1 MALAQQIQ
9 AQKTTGWQLD
19 RRWRAAA
26 PYVFISPFYII
37 FLAFGL
43 LPILFSLVV
52 SVFDWRGTTP
62 GGYVG
67 LANYRILLNDP
78 SFYKAL
84 FNTFYVWVGSVPTMI
99 FLALIFAVFLNS
111 RLVRFRSVFRTL
123 YFLPVVTS
131 LLIAG
136 LIFSLLFSTSFGLA
150 NRILELVGIAP
161 INWLAD
167 PNWMKVTLILAL
179 LWRWTGNDMVLMLA
193 GLQQIPTDLYEA
205 AKVDGATEVQTFWHI
220 TVPLMRPVI
229 LFDAIISTIGAFNLF
244 AEPFALFGP
253 GGGIEQSGLVTGTL
267 LYQYAFVYFKFGYGS
282 ALAWVLAMVI
292 FALSMIQLRL
302 GNRSVD

>member
-1 MALAQQIQ
+1 MAIAQEIK
-9 AQKTTGWQLD
+9 AQRTTGWQLD

-26 PYVFISPFYII
+26 PYVFISPFFII

-62 GGYVG
+62 GAYVG

-84 FNTFYVWVGSVPTMI
+84 WNTVYVWIGSVPTMI
-99 FLALIFAVFLNS
+99 FLALVFAVILNS
-111 RLVRFRSVFRTL
+111 RLVRFRGLFRTL

-136 LIFSLLFSTSFGLA
+136 LIFSLLFSSSFGLV
-150 NRILELVGIAP
+150 NRVLDPLGIGP

-179 LWRWTGNDMVLMLA
+179 LWRWIGNDVVLMLA

-205 AKVDGATEVQTFWHI
+205 AKVDGASEVQTLWHI

-229 LFDAIISTIGAFNLF
+229 LFDVIISTIGAFNLF

>member
-9 AQKTTGWQLD
+9 AERTTGWQLD

-78 SFYKAL
+78 SFYRAL
-84 FNTFYVWVGSVPTMI
+84 FNTVYVWLGSVPTMI
-99 FLALIFAVFLNS
+99 FLALVFAVILNS
-111 RLVRFRSVFRTL
+111 RLVRFRGLFRTL

-136 LIFSLLFSTSFGLA
+136 LIFGQLFSTSFGLV
-150 NRILELVGIAP
+150 NRVLDPLGIGP

-167 PNWMKVTLILAL
+167 PAWMKLTLILAL
-179 LWRWTGNDMVLMLA
+179 LWRWAGNDMVLMLA
-193 GLQQIPTDLYEA
+193 GLQQIPPDLYEA
-205 AKVDGATEVQTFWHI
+205 AKVDGASEVQMFWQI

-244 AEPFALFGP
+244 AEPFALYGP

-267 LYQYAFVYFKFGYGS
+267 LYQYAFVYFKFGYGA

-302 GNRSVD
+302 GSRSTD

>member
-1 MALAQQIQ
+1 MALAQEIEARQV
-9 AQKTTGWQLD
+9 KGWQLD
-19 RRWRAAA
+19 RWWRAAA

-43 LPILFSLVV
+43 LPIIFSLVV

-67 LANYRILLNDP
+67 LANYRVLLNDP
-78 SFYKAL
+78 SFYKAI
-84 FNTFYVWVGSVPTMI
+84 FNTAYVWIGTVPTMI
-99 FLALIFAVFLNS
+99 FLALVFAVILNA
-111 RLVRFRSVFRTL
+111 RLVRFRGLFRTL

-136 LIFSLLFSTSFGLA
+136 LIFSLLFSTSFGLVNQLLA
-150 NRILELVGIAP
+150 LIGIEP
-161 INWLAD
+161 VNWLAD
-167 PNWMKVTLILAL
+167 PNWMKLTLILAL

-193 GLQQIPTDLYEA
+193 GLQQIPPDLYEA
-205 AKVDGATEVQTFWHI
+205 ARVDGASELQMFWRI

-267 LYQYAFVYFKFGYGS
+267 LYQYAFVYFKFGYGA
-282 ALAWVLAMVI
+282 ALAWVLAMII
-292 FALSMIQLRL
+292 FVLTFIQLRL
-302 GNRSVD
+302 GNRETE

>member
-1 MALAQQIQ
+1 MAIAQQIQ
-9 AQKTTGWQLD
+9 AQRTTGWQLD
-19 RRWRAAA
+19 RWWRAAA

-67 LANYRILLNDP
+67 LANYRVLLNDP

-99 FLALIFAVFLNS
+99 FLALVFAVILNS
-111 RLVRFRSVFRTL
+111 RLVRFRGFFRTL

-136 LIFSLLFSTSFGLA
+136 LIFSLLFSMSFGLV
-150 NRILELVGIAP
+150 N
-161 INWLAD
+161 
-167 PNWMKVTLILAL
+167 
-179 LWRWTGNDMVLMLA
+179 
-193 GLQQIPTDLYEA
+193 
-205 AKVDGATEVQTFWHI
+205 
-220 TVPLMRPVI
+220 
-229 LFDAIISTIGAFNLF
+229 
-244 AEPFALFGP
+244 
-253 GGGIEQSGLVTGTL
+253 
-267 LYQYAFVYFKFGYGS
+267 
-282 ALAWVLAMVI
+282 
-292 FALSMIQLRL
+292 
-302 GNRSVD
+302 